1 VKITTKKIKAMI
13 MEAIAARLA
22 ESFPGSESSV
32 GSPSREAQDAIIQK
46 LSVGV
51 QGAIFDILEEMS
63 ADEHIV
69 ELLSR
74 AGEMSPEA
82 EAVNAA
88 ILSGIRKGTENYS
101 RKLDLMGGPKPMQ
114 AVVQEDMSA
123 LADRAVEAIKAHL
136 RKAQEAESS
145 GDTEEANRQRERIES
160 LKQRLVSAGMED
172 RLAGLEIDN
181 LEEAGRSSDHADAI
195 AGHTSWSRQAGEDAH
210 RAKLRAAQVAD
221 AKARLR
227 KDRLAKKKAKK
238 TGKPVESD
246 AERRAKRYR
255 NPEHYHEEKRRN

>member
-1 VKITTKKIKAMI
+1 
-13 MEAIAARLA
+13 MEALASRIA
-22 ESFPGSESSV
+22 ESFPGSESAV
-32 GSPSREAQDAIIQK
+32 GSPARDAQDDIVQQ
-46 LSVGV
+46 LTVGV
-51 QGAIFDILEEMS
+51 QGAIFDILEEMG
-63 ADEHIV
+63 ADEHVV

-88 ILSGIRKGTENYS
+88 ILSGVRKGTENYG
-101 RKLDLMGGPKPMQ
+101 RKLGLMGGPKPVQ
-114 AVVQEDMSA
+114 AV
-123 LADRAVEAIKAHL
+123 
-136 RKAQEAESS
+136 AE
-145 GDTEEANRQRERIES
+145 GEE
-160 LKQRLVSAGMED
+160 
-172 RLAGLEIDN
+172 DN
-181 LEEAGRSSDHADAI
+181 LAEAGRSSDDADAI

-227 KDRLAKKKAKK
+227 KDRLAKK